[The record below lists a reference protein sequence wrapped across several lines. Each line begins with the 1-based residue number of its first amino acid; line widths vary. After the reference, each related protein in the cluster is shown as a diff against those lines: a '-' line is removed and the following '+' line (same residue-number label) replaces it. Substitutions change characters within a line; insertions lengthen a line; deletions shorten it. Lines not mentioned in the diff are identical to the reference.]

1 MANWTLTNNS
11 FTTTSGSAS
20 SEQDVVLTISPAAG
34 YNIEAKNF
42 KVGGGVETNGS
53 MVVTPGTNI
62 WEARGGTF
70 WNADSNISK
79 VVFTNVIA
87 ADQLPTP
94 DNTVLATITVTSF
107 TPSVATK
114 LYVDIDERD
123 DNPIVPT
130 GEEPRNICLETRWD
144 YSANH
149 TVTQTSLLSSVTSSD
164 VATGDASNQTKKKLS
179 GNVPN
184 GTTTKIATI
193 KFESASEFHYQTG
206 SGPTFGNLKHPSPGI
221 YEDTYS
227 WGLEDGGGVY
237 VGGKLQEITFNVSH
251 TPPDGYDE
259 PSDVCPFAHFFNMAL
274 VIVPDEVA
282 VAGSINSVA
291 YPPKSSRVGGSH
303 TIQVH
308 GTVGAAYS
316 ISIQKKTS
324 TTSDVTAASN
334 GHYNFVTR
342 QFQTSDGAHNSTI
355 NSFGV
360 TKHQL
365 VLPPTAT
372 NTRYDI
378 TISGLVDG
386 VQTTLASGV
395 PVKAGDATITQFGAN
410 TLTLTPITNTAS
422 DFGTLPADVT
432 IGRPIRFKGDGYSS
446 ANTDI
451 ITLKGGTAGVSS
463 TRLTLDKYRSSIKII
478 PGMIVTGSNISHN
491 TTVSAVNGNIVT
503 LSGAS
508 TIAASTD
515 ITFAS
520 GSGNIMPF
528 SFTVVPNATPDALTV
543 TAVTDLFSNVGGL
556 SAVKNKIN
564 GTAAKTVTHTLDST
578 KGIVPGM
585 VVTGD
590 QVYVAA
596 GTDLTVASVT
606 NGTVIVLSEEQSFV
620 DNANLKFSGGNA
632 SSAVSVH
639 SMQVNKVGDNIVIT
653 GYINATSLGATAQA
667 RIYIDDLITVA

>member
-53 MVVTPGTNI
+53 MVVTDGTNI

-87 ADQLPTP
+87 VDQLPTP
-94 DNTVLATITVTSF
+94 NNTVLATITVTSF

-114 LYVDIDERD
+114 LYIDIDERD
-123 DNPIVPT
+123 DNPIVQT
-130 GEEPRNICLETRWD
+130 GEESRNICLETRWD

-164 VATGDASNQTKKKLS
+164 VTTGDASNQTKKKLS

-193 KFESASEFHYQTG
+193 KFESASGFHYQWIATT
-206 SGPTFGNLKHPSPGI
+206 PTFGNLKYPLPGI
-221 YEDTYS
+221 YEDTYT
-227 WGLEDGGGVY
+227 WGEERNVQVD
-237 VGGKLQEITFNVSH
+237 GKLQEITFNVSH
-251 TPPDGYDE
+251 TPPDGFDE

-282 VAGSINSVA
+282 GGSHIIDVT
-291 YPPKSSRVGGSH
+291 YPSKSSRVGGSH
-303 TIQVH
+303 IIQVH
-308 GTVGAAYS
+308 GTAGAAYS

-342 QFQTSDGAHNSTI
+342 QFQTSDGAHNSVI
-355 NSFGV
+355 DSFGV

-365 VLPPTAT
+365 VLPPITT

-410 TLTLTPITNTAS
+410 TLTITPITNTAS
-422 DFGTLPADVT
+422 NFGTLPADVA

-446 ANTDI
+446 ANTDV

-463 TRLTLDKYRSSIKII
+463 TRLTLDKYGSSIKII
-478 PGMIVTGSNISHN
+478 PGMIVTGSGVSHS
-491 TTVSAVNGNIVT
+491 TTVSAVSGNIVT

-520 GSGNIMPF
+520 GSGDIVPF
-528 SFTVVPNATPDALTV
+528 SFIVVPNATPDALSV

-556 SAVKNKIN
+556 SAVKNQIN
-564 GTAAKTVTHTLDST
+564 GTAAKTITHTLDST

-585 VVTGD
+585 IVTGD

-596 GTDLTVASVT
+596 GTNLTVASVT
-606 NGTVIVLSEEQSFV
+606 NGTVIVLSEAQSFV

-632 SSAVSVH
+632 SSSVSVH
-639 SMQVNKVGDNIVIT
+639 SMQVNKVSDNIVIT

-667 RIYIDDLITVA
+667 RVYIDDLITVA